1 MNSKKVNILLEKI
14 FAETGL
20 GKWLAKKAAKNSSS
34 SIKKRNAD
42 KKTIKSKKE
51 NTESKG
57 KKPVFVK
64 TGVSEIKESYNVFS
78 VEGASNVFTMNF
90 DTIEAHE
97 LLPCDVIINESGQ
110 MLEVDYI
117 EESNGLYHVTF
128 LNNNCESIEIF
139 ESNTVMGF
147 VDNIEDTSYNEYN
160 EKIEIYEDGNK
171 KVKLNKIM
179 SGDVKKYKVF
189 VKNDR
194 GNVVKVNFGDPNM
207 EIKRDNPARRRNFR
221 ARHRCDT
228 PGPRWKARYWA
239 CRTWSTQSVSS
250 MLKENTDTS
259 SKLQAIKLDNVTKS
273 ISENTLNSLLTKP
286 YNPNLY
292 GLMNKKIIQN

>member
-20 GKWLAKKAAKNSSS
+20 GKWLAKKAAKNS

-78 VEGASNVFTMNF
+78 VEGASNVFKMNF

-117 EESNGLYHVTF
+117 EESNGLYRVTF
-128 LNNNCESIEIF
+128 LNNNCESTEIF

-160 EKIEIYEDGNK
+160 EKIEICEDGNK

-189 VKNDR
+189 VKNDK

-250 MLKENTDTS
+250 MLKENTDTGS
-259 SKLQAIKLDNVTKS
+259 NLQAIKLNNVTKS

-286 YNPNLY
+286 YNPDLY
-292 GLMNKKIIQN
+292 GLMSNKIIHN